1 MSDSDQRIEITESTI
16 AKVASNLA
24 TLAPIGLAVL
34 QYVNDPSNTVGI
46 LICLLLLVVVVLWR
60 QTQGNV
66 RELKAEILLLRGLI
80 VKQQDQHTRY
90 KQISNNTIVNMF
102 AWINR
107 LAGERDA
114 GSIRLDNDTG
124 ASVYLPPP
132 PMPSPVLRRATD
144 KQEAEPVIPSPAS
157 P

>member
-1 MSDSDQRIEITESTI
+1 MSDDQRIEITESTI
-16 AKVASNLA
+16 AKAAANLA

-34 QYVNDPSNTVGI
+34 QYVNDPTNMVGI

-66 RELKAEILLLRGLI
+66 RELKAEVLLLRGLI
-80 VKQQDQHTRY
+80 VKQQDQHTKY

-114 GSIRLDNDTG
+114 GSIQLDADTG

-132 PMPSPVLRRATD
+132 AVPSPMLRRATD
-144 KQEAEPVIPSPAS
+144 TTPPVVSA
-157 P
+157 

>member
-1 MSDSDQRIEITESTI
+1 MSDSEQRIEITESTI
-16 AKVASNLA
+16 AKIASNLA

-34 QYVNDPSNTVGI
+34 QYVNDPTNMVGI

-60 QTQGNV
+60 QTQATV
-66 RELKAEILLLRGLI
+66 RELKAEVLLLRGLI
-80 VKQQDQHTRY
+80 VKQQDQHAKY

-102 AWINR
+102 AWFNR

-114 GSIRLDNDTG
+114 GSIQLDGETG

-132 PMPSPVLRRATD
+132 PVVSPLLRRATD
-144 KQEAEPVIPSPAS
+144 KSSEVPEVPA
-157 P
+157 

>member
-1 MSDSDQRIEITESTI
+1 MSEEQRIEITESTI

-34 QYVNDPSNTVGI
+34 QYVNDPENTVGI

-60 QTQGNV
+60 QTQGTV

-80 VKQQDQHTRY
+80 NQQQANHSRY
-90 KQISNNTIVNMF
+90 KDISNNTIVNMF
-102 AWINR
+102 SWINR

-114 GSIRLDNDTG
+114 GSIQLDKDTG
-124 ASVYLPPP
+124 ASVYMPPVVVV
-132 PMPSPVLRRATD
+132 PSILRRSTD
-144 KQEAEPVIPSPAS
+144 QVQGPQG
-157 P
+157 

>member
-1 MSDSDQRIEITESTI
+1 MSDDQRIEISESTI
-16 AKVASNLA
+16 AKIAANLA

-34 QYVNDPSNTVGI
+34 QYVNDPENTVGI

-60 QTQGNV
+60 QTQNHV
-66 RELKAEILLLRGLI
+66 RKLEAEVFLLRGMI
-80 VKQQDQHTRY
+80 AKQQDHHTKY

-114 GSIRLDNDTG
+114 GSIQLDPETG
-124 ASVYLPPP
+124 ASVYIPPP
-132 PMPSPVLRRATD
+132 PIASPLLRRATD
-144 KQEAEPVIPSPAS
+144 RQPEPDPPA
-157 P
+157 PQ